1 MSERAEKPLEI
12 IWSKQALRDLDKIE
26 EHYLK
31 ESGERLAD
39 EAVDAIYWQAG
50 RIAELRLKFRP
61 GENNTR
67 ECVLKQFPYTLVYRL
82 SSARMTVVR
91 VLHQRRAY
99 FNR

>member
-1 MSERAEKPLEI
+1 MSERAAKPLEI
-12 IWSKQALRDLDKIE
+12 AWSRRALRDLDKIE
-26 EHYLK
+26 EHYLE

-39 EAVDAIYWQAG
+39 EAVDAIYWQAT

-67 ECVLKQFPYTLVYRL
+67 ECVLKQFPYTLVYRITDR
-82 SSARMTVVR
+82 AVRVVR

>member
-1 MSERAEKPLEI
+1 VSERAEKPLEI
-12 IWSKQALRDLDKIE
+12 VWSTRALRDLDKIE
-26 EHYLK
+26 DYYLE

-50 RIAELRLKFRP
+50 RIGELRLKFRP
-61 GENNTR
+61 GANNTR
-67 ECVLKQFPYTLVYRL
+67 ECVMKQFPYTLVYRIN
-82 SSARMTVVR
+82 SVRVTIAR